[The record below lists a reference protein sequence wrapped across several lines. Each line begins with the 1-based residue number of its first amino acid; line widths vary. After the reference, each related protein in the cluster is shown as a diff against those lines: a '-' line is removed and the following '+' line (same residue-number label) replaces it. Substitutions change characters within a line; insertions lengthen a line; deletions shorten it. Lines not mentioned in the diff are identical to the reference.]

1 MKKVLVIDEFPQ
13 EVLAFFE
20 ERFQFDYRPRITAD
34 EVIDLI
40 PAYEGLLLR
49 SKMKLEHAFFEKARK
64 LEFIGRSGA
73 GIENVDLE
81 IAEGRGIKVF
91 NSPEGNC
98 NAVAEHALSMILSL
112 LNKIP
117 QGNRAVREGVWDRI
131 ENRGSEIQ
139 DKVLG
144 IIGYGNM
151 GECFSKKARHLF
163 KEVLVYDKY
172 KSGFSEERIT
182 EVELNELYQSAD
194 IVSLHTNLTEETNQ
208 MVNAEFLSQFQK
220 KVYLINTSRGQVVDT
235 AALMD
240 AIDQNIVSG
249 ACLDVLEFES
259 LRFEALSL
267 DELPEA
273 FKRLSSSGKV
283 ILSPHV
289 AGWTHESNIR
299 MPQMLL
305 EKIQTWYS
313 ER

>member
-1 MKKVLVIDEFPQ
+1 M
-13 EVLAFFE
+13 
-20 ERFQFDYRPRITAD
+20 
-34 EVIDLI
+34 
-40 PAYEGLLLR
+40 
-49 SKMKLEHAFFEKARK
+49 S
-64 LEFIGRSGA
+64 
-73 GIENVDLE
+73 
-81 IAEGRGIKVF
+81 
-91 NSPEGNC
+91 NC
-98 NAVAEHALSMILSL
+98 NKLPISVCILVKNEEDNLINSLPQLSI
-112 LNKIP
+112 
-117 QGNRAVREGVWDRI
+117 
-131 ENRGSEIQ
+131 
-139 DKVLG
+139 
-144 IIGYGNM
+144 
-151 GECFSKKARHLF
+151 F